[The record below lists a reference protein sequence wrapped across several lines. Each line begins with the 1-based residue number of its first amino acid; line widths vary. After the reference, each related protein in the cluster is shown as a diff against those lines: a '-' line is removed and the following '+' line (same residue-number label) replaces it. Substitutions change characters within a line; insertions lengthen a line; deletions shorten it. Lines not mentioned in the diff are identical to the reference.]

1 VRSRRAEIVIA
12 CFVCI
17 GAAPVVLAACRGV
30 LGIDERPVIDN
41 GDGGDASADGAFATD
56 AADDVADAF
65 DAGPTYC
72 DMVMPPP
79 VFCDDF
85 DHDKVIEYWDN
96 INRTPDIGAS
106 GGGVIAFD
114 LVNFRSA
121 PKAAALSIPALTDK
135 TMSASAFLQRTLH
148 NAPPGLVATPDM
160 TIQLDVRVSTQYF
173 PMSMGI
179 VPIVTMSYGPD
190 FLFIFQR
197 DSGTWISVANDIAQ
211 LNAPLI
217 VGEWQTLQLSIKN
230 HPTSDAGSGDA
241 GNTGS
246 ITVRINTRDAITMP
260 LPAAWQTADQKLVVG
275 PITSGPIGQF
285 AMTVDNVIIW
295 DRSDL

>member
-1 VRSRRAEIVIA
+1 VRSRRAALVAA
-12 CFVCI
+12 CFVCVC
-17 GAAPVVLAACRGV
+17 AFPLALAACRGV
-30 LGIDERPVIDN
+30 LGIDDRPVIT
-41 GDGGDASADGAFATD
+41 DGGDAGD
-56 AADDVADAF
+56 AGGADDSGDDAADAF

-72 DMVMPPP
+72 DFVMPQP

-135 TMSASAFLQRTLH
+135 SMAASAFLQRTLH
-148 NAPPGLVATPDM
+148 KAPPGLVETPDM
-160 TIQLDVRVSTQYF
+160 TISLDVRISTQYF

-179 VPIVTMSYGPD
+179 VPILTMSYGPD

-197 DSGTWISVANDIAQ
+197 DSGTWISVANNIAQ

-230 HPTSDAGSGDA
+230 HPTSDGGADGGSD
-241 GNTGS
+241 GS
-246 ITVRINTRDAITMP
+246 ITVRINTLDAITMA

-285 AMTVDNVIIW
+285 AMTVDNVIVW